1 MITLTAGEI
10 ALLIGGELH
19 CDKDLLVSK
28 APVFDS
34 RLATPGCI
42 FLALKGE
49 TVDGHDFAADA
60 YRAGAMFSLTTH
72 RIDGPCI
79 VVKDVIEAV
88 AILATFVRKRLT
100 DLTVIGIT
108 GSQGKTT
115 TKELLHHILE
125 TVSPT
130 VAPAGNFNN
139 ELGAPITLLQ
149 CDEKT
154 KFCILEMGARHQG
167 DIAALCE
174 MAQPHVGVVLRVG
187 TAHLGEFGSVEKIAQ
202 TKGELIESLNPDAIA
217 VLGTYDPHTKAMK
230 SLHAGRTIFFGEGS
244 EDDVRAADIEMREAR
259 PHFDLV
265 TPAGRDAVGMRLIG
279 AHQIS
284 NALAAAAVC
293 TALEIPIEVIASGLS
308 TADLASK
315 WRMQINDVEDL
326 LIINDSYNANP
337 ESMNAALDSMLLF
350 AQERGGASWAFLGQ
364 MHELGTESNAL
375 HASVAAH
382 AHMLGIDHLVS
393 IGTRA
398 FAEGIPAQSSTTLHY
413 CEDIPQA
420 LSLVSHF
427 AQGDVVLVKASRSEH
442 FETLSQGIEDLW
454 KEIRIKE
461 LSGEDKK

>member
-10 ALLIGGELH
+10 GLLVGGEMH

-34 RLATPGCI
+34 RKAVPGCI
-42 FLALKGE
+42 FLALQGE
-49 TVDGHDFAADA
+49 FVDGHDFAADA
-60 YRAGAMFSLTTH
+60 YRAGAMFSLTTK

-79 VVKDVIEAV
+79 VVKDVMEALS
-88 AILATFVRKRLT
+88 ILATFVRKRLT
-100 DLTVIGIT
+100 NLTVIGIT
-108 GSQGKTT
+108 GSQGKTS
-115 TKELLHHILE
+115 TKDLMSHMLSVAGP
-125 TVSPT
+125 TVSP
-130 VAPAGNFNN
+130 AGSFNN
-139 ELGAPITLLQ
+139 DLGLPITLLE

-154 KFCILEMGARHQG
+154 RFCILEMGARHSG
-167 DIAALCE
+167 DIARLCGI
-174 MAQPHVGVVLRVG
+174 AAPNIGVVLTVG
-187 TAHLGEFGSVEKIAQ
+187 TAHLGEFGSVQAIAE
-202 TKGELIESLNPDAIA
+202 TKSELIQSLSEDGIA
-217 VLGTYDPHTKAMK
+217 VLGNYDLYTPAME
-230 SLHAGRTIFFGEGS
+230 SLHSGRTIRFGSGCEIRATEVEIREG
-244 EDDVRAADIEMREAR
+244 R

-382 AHMLGIDHLVS
+382 AHKLGIDHLVS

-454 KEIRIKE
+454 KEIRR
-461 LSGEDKK
+461 EDKK